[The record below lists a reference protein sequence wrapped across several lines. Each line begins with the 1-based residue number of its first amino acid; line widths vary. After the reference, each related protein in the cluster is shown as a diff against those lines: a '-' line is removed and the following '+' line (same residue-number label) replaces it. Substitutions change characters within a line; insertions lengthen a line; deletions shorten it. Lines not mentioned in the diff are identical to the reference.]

1 MLMMMSSIA
10 ALKTSAMIMMLKTGL
25 ATIAMPKLIA
35 TKAVATIIM
44 IVIQM
49 VPFIM
54 RFVVMLL
61 VMFCGCLRP

>member
-1 MLMMMSSIA
+1 MMMMSSIA

-25 ATIAMPKLIA
+25 ATIAMPKLTA
-35 TKAVATIIM
+35 TKVVATMIM

-61 VMFCGCLRP
+61 VMFCCCLRP